1 MNLYTQRL
9 RWKQLIV
16 VSAVLIGLGSLWY
29 TSALVEKLANEE
41 RKKVE
46 LWAKATE
53 TLASAAD
60 PAMDLSFVF
69 DVIKDNQTIP
79 VILTTETDS
88 IITSRNLDSTQ
99 SENPGYLAAK
109 LSEMKETAQPIE
121 VKLIA
126 GKNLIYYSHSNLLK
140 QLQIFP
146 FVQLGVIG
154 LFIFVSYLAFSS
166 SRRAEQDQVWVGMSK
181 ETAHQLGTPLSS
193 LMAWVEY
200 MKMKELDKEMIGEL
214 EKDVNR
220 LNVITERFSKI
231 GSSPELTNQNV
242 YEVIEESA
250 DYMRARS
257 PRKVNIYFS
266 ENTEKHILVPL
277 NAPLFAW
284 VVENLFRNAVDA
296 MEGAGQII
304 ISIASQG
311 KHVIIDVEDTG
322 KGIPRS
328 RLKTVFQP
336 GFTTKKRGWGL
347 GLSLSKRII
356 EIYHGGKIFVKESLL
371 NKGTTFRI
379 VLNLEA

>member
-1 MNLYTQRL
+1 MNIYTQRL

-29 TSALVEKLANEE
+29 TSQLVDKLANEE
-41 RKKVE
+41 RKKVQ

-53 TLASAAD
+53 TLASATD
-60 PAMDLSFVF
+60 PNMDLTFIF

-79 VILTTETDS
+79 VILTTENDS
-88 IITSRNLDSTQ
+88 IITTRNLDSTQ
-99 SENPGYLAAK
+99 IDDPVFLSKK
-109 LSEMKETAQPIE
+109 LSEMKKTGPPIE
-121 VKLIA
+121 VKLIS

-200 MKMKELDKEMIGEL
+200 MKLKELDPEMISEL

-220 LNVITERFSKI
+220 LNIITERFSKI
-231 GSSPELTNQNV
+231 GSSPELTQHNV
-242 YEVIEESA
+242 YEVVAESA

-257 PRKVNIYFS
+257 PKKINIEFTT
-266 ENTEKHILVPL
+266 NTQKETIAPL

-296 MEGAGQII
+296 MEGSGRITINLFQH
-304 ISIASQG
+304 G
-311 KHVIIDVEDTG
+311 NHVIIDVEDTG

-328 RLKTVFQP
+328 KLKTVFQP
-336 GFTTKKRGWGL
+336 GYTTKKRGWGL

-356 EIYHGGKIFVKESLL
+356 EIYHGGKIFVKESTP

-379 VLNLEA
+379 LLHC

>member
-242 YEVIEESA
+242 YKVIEESA

-328 RLKTVFQP
+328 KLKTVFQP
-336 GFTTKKRGWGL
+336 GYTTKKRGWGL

-356 EIYHGGKIFVKESLL
+356 EIYHGGKIFVKESLP

>member
-1 MNLYTQRL
+1 MNIYTQRL

-60 PAMDLSFVF
+60 PTMDLSFVF

-88 IITSRNLDSTQ
+88 IITSRNLDSIQ
-99 SENPGYLAAK
+99 AENPSYLAAK
-109 LSEMKETAQPIE
+109 LSEMKKTAQPIE

-200 MKMKELDKEMIGEL
+200 MKMKELDKEMMDEL

-242 YEVIEESA
+242 YKVIEESA

-257 PRKVNIYFS
+257 PKKVNIYFS
-266 ENTEKHILVPL
+266 ENTEKQILVPL

-328 RLKTVFQP
+328 KLKTVFQP
-336 GFTTKKRGWGL
+336 GYTTKKRGWGL

-356 EIYHGGKIFVKESLL
+356 EIYHGGKIFVKESLP

>member
-1 MNLYTQRL
+1 MNIYTQRL

-29 TSALVEKLANEE
+29 TSQLVDKLANEE
-41 RKKVE
+41 RKKVQ

-60 PAMDLSFVF
+60 PNMDLSFIF

-88 IITSRNLDSTQ
+88 IITSRNLDSTKIEDQ
-99 SENPGYLAAK
+99 SYLKVILA
-109 LSEMKETAQPIE
+109 EMKKNAAPIE
-121 VKLIA
+121 VKLIT

-200 MKMKELDKEMIGEL
+200 MKMKELDEEMIAEL

-220 LNVITERFSKI
+220 LNIITERFSKI
-231 GSSPELTNQNV
+231 GSSPELTVQNV
-242 YEVIEESA
+242 YTVVEESA

-257 PRKVNIYFS
+257 PRKVNIHFS
-266 ENTEKHILVPL
+266 ENTQKEILVPL

-304 ISIASQG
+304 ISIMDQG
-311 KHVIIDVEDTG
+311 KHVVIDVEDTG

-328 RLKTVFQP
+328 KLKTVFQP

-356 EIYHGGKIFVKESLL
+356 EIYHGGKIFVKESVP

-379 VLNLEA
+379 VLNKEV

>member
-1 MNLYTQRL
+1 MNIYTQRL

-60 PAMDLSFVF
+60 PTMDLSFVF

-88 IITSRNLDSTQ
+88 IITSRNLDSIQ
-99 SENPGYLAAK
+99 AENPSYLAAK
-109 LSEMKETAQPIE
+109 LSEMKKMAQPIE

-200 MKMKELDKEMIGEL
+200 MKMKELDKEMMDEL

-242 YEVIEESA
+242 YKVIEESA

-257 PRKVNIYFS
+257 PKKVNIYFS
-266 ENTEKHILVPL
+266 ENTEKQILVPL

-328 RLKTVFQP
+328 KLKTVFQP
-336 GFTTKKRGWGL
+336 GYTTKKRGWGL

-356 EIYHGGKIFVKESLL
+356 EIYHGGKIFVKESLP

>member
-1 MNLYTQRL
+1 
-9 RWKQLIV
+9 V

-60 PAMDLSFVF
+60 PTMDLSFVF

-88 IITSRNLDSTQ
+88 IITSRNLDSIQ
-99 SENPGYLAAK
+99 AENPGYLATK
-109 LSEMKETAQPIE
+109 LSEMKKTAQPIE

-200 MKMKELDKEMIGEL
+200 MKMKELDKEMIDEL

-242 YEVIEESA
+242 YKVIEESA

-257 PRKVNIYFS
+257 PKKVNIYFS
-266 ENTEKHILVPL
+266 ENTEKQILVPL

-304 ISIASQG
+304 ISIALQG

-328 RLKTVFQP
+328 KLKTVFQP
-336 GFTTKKRGWGL
+336 GYTTKKRGWGL

-356 EIYHGGKIFVKESLL
+356 EIYHGGKIFVKESLP